1 MKKILLFALLALSAV
16 VLTMSSCNSFR
27 NDSRFTGLDS
37 VKVNDIVHSA
47 MMPSFTDADEF
58 TDYALAESDYSEFV
72 NIVKSLEP
80 ITISS
85 IAFNAIKEN
94 KMVDYNGFVRE
105 YEKNKNLYDV
115 FDAETKRS
123 QNPTDKPATIE
134 QIMKFKALDKS
145 SDTINVKE

>member
-1 MKKILLFALLALSAV
+1 MRKILLFALLALSAV
-16 VLTMSSCNSFR
+16 VLTMSSCDSRR
-27 NDSRFTGLDS
+27 NNSRFTGQDS

-47 MMPSFTDADEF
+47 MMPSFTDADAF

-134 QIMKFKALDKS
+134 QIVKYKALDKP

>member
-16 VLTMSSCNSFR
+16 VLTLSSCDSFR
-27 NDSRFTGLDS
+27 NNPRFTEQDS
-37 VKVNDIVHSA
+37 VKVYDIVHSA

-72 NIVKSLEP
+72 SIVKSLEP

-105 YEKNKNLYDV
+105 YEKNKSLYDV

-134 QIMKFKALDKS
+134 QIIKYKALDKP

>member
-16 VLTMSSCNSFR
+16 VLTLSSCDSRGN
-27 NDSRFTGLDS
+27 NSRFTGQDS
-37 VKVNDIVHSA
+37 VKVHDIVHSA

-58 TDYALAESDYSEFV
+58 TDYALTESDYSEFV

-134 QIMKFKALDKS
+134 QIIKYKALDKP

>member
-1 MKKILLFALLALSAV
+1 MKKILLLALSAV
-16 VLTMSSCNSFR
+16 VLMLSSCDSIR
-27 NDSRFTGLDS
+27 NNSRFTGQDS

-47 MMPSFTDADEF
+47 IMPSFTDADEF

-85 IAFNAIKEN
+85 IASNAIKEN

-123 QNPTDKPATIE
+123 QKPADKPATIE
-134 QIMKFKALDKS
+134 QIIQYKALDKP
-145 SDTINVKE
+145 SDTINVK